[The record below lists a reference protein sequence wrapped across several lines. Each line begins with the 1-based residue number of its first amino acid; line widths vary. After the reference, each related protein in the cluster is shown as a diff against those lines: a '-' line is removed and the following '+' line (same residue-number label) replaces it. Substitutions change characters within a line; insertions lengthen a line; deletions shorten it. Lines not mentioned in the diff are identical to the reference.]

1 MNETKSNHASVEQDT
16 IDEHCLKSIKHT
28 FRVVIFGSARI
39 RRGDEI
45 WSMIFELAKKI
56 AKDGMDLVTGGGPG
70 LMDAA
75 SEGHHAGDPDK
86 KTVQSIG
93 LQIQLPTEQ
102 QSAHH
107 LDIKKEFAQFSERLD
122 NFMELANIVVV
133 APGGVG
139 TTLELFYTWQLL
151 QVKMIHDI
159 PIILLGDMWHDFL
172 RWIRKWPLH
181 HQFLEPKDVDLL
193 LYANNSTEAFEI
205 IKKAHNE
212 FKCVPT

>member
-107 LDIKKEFAQFSERLD
+107 LDIKKENHIRAVLYLAITPSQNDPRHTHYLTGRHVARLSALDTEMAVTPPVLRTKRCRLAALCKQFNGS
-122 NFMELANIVVV
+122 F
-133 APGGVG
+133 
-139 TTLELFYTWQLL
+139 
-151 QVKMIHDI
+151 
-159 PIILLGDMWHDFL
+159 
-172 RWIRKWPLH
+172 
-181 HQFLEPKDVDLL
+181 
-193 LYANNSTEAFEI
+193 
-205 IKKAHNE
+205 
-212 FKCVPT
+212 